1 MARHIDKPL
10 LGQTVL
16 VTGASGGIGAAIVE
30 RVALEGGRPII
41 HYCQDEH
48 AAETLLAR
56 IDGNG
61 LVLQADLSEADGP
74 FVLWQKAVDYAGRVH
89 GLVNNAGIRTEIS
102 VESSPGDWR
111 AVWQNEFQVNL
122 FAAADLCKEAIQH
135 FRTEGGGRI
144 VNIAS
149 RAGQRGSASDSIPYG
164 AANAAMINLTK
175 SIARSFGHEGA
186 SAVCIAPGLVRTSM
200 AEHFIARQGEE
211 AAVGEIPVGDIA
223 EPKEV
228 AELVA
233 FVLRYGQDSLN
244 GATLDVNGGSHIR

>member
-1 MARHIDKPL
+1 MERQIDKPL

-41 HYCQDEH
+41 HYCQDEG
-48 AAETLLAR
+48 AAKMLLER

-61 LVLQADLSEADGP
+61 LALQADLSEASGP
-74 FVLWQKAVDYAGRVH
+74 FALWEKAVDFAGRVH

-102 VESSPGDWR
+102 VESSPRDWR

-175 SIARSFGHEGA
+175 SIARSFGREGA
-186 SAVCIAPGLVRTSM
+186 SAVCIAPGLVRTRM
-200 AEHFIARQGEE
+200 TDHFLAEEGGASALE
-211 AAVGEIPVGDIA
+211 EIPVGDVA
-223 EPKEV
+223 EPNEV

-244 GATLDVNGGSHIR
+244 GATLDVNGGSHMR

>member
-1 MARHIDKPL
+1 MDKPL

-16 VTGASGGIGAAIVE
+16 VTGASGGIGSAIVK
-30 RVALEGGRPII
+30 RLALEGACPII
-41 HYCQDEH
+41 QYCQDEH
-48 AAETLLAR
+48 AAKTLLSQ
-56 IDGNG
+56 IGGKG
-61 LVLQADLSEADGP
+61 LALQADLSEGDAP
-74 FVLWQKAVDYAGRVH
+74 IALWRRAVDFAGRVN

-102 VESSPGDWR
+102 MDSPPEVWR
-111 AVWQNEFQVNL
+111 GVWQKEFQVNL
-122 FAAADLCKEAIQH
+122 FAAADLCKEAILH

-149 RAGQRGSASDSIPYG
+149 SAGQRGGASDTIPYG

-175 SIARSFGHEGA
+175 SIARSFGREGA
-186 SAVCIAPGLVRTSM
+186 SAVCIAPGLVRTGM
-200 AEHFIARQGEE
+200 AEHVIATRGVE
-211 AAVGEIPVGDIA
+211 AAIGEIPVGDMA